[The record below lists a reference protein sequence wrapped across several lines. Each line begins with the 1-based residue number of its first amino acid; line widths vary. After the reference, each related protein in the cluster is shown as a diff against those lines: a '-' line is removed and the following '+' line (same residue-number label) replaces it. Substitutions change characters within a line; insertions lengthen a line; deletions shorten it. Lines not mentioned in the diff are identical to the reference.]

1 MGNWEMVSYIGMMRN
16 SSQDIGKREPSGTR
30 RTQYKASKILRVKK
44 RKKRTFFVGV
54 SETVCHQS
62 ALALLTR
69 MSTLPNLVTVFVTH
83 SMHACSERRSRM
95 TGKAVAPVFNAAI
108 SSATVYMVPGSVGC
122 TVADF
127 AATTTLHPCFANA
140 RHTALPIPRL
150 PPVTIAT
157 LPLNEGNAGGAMKVP
172 ATKRGTERRGVS
184 RCDERTSCF
193 RLLQFRESI
202 RKRSEHILYT
212 IRTIP

>member
-16 SSQDIGKREPSGTR
+16 SSQDVVKGEPSGKRT
-30 RTQYKASKILRVKK
+30 TQYKASKILRVKK

-140 RHTALPIPRL
+140 RHTALPIFCWCFGDGV
-150 PPVTIAT
+150 PP
-157 LPLNEGNAGGAMKVP
+157 
-172 ATKRGTERRGVS
+172 KRARVVDQDVDFAEP
-184 RCDERTSCF
+184 CDCF
-193 RLLQFRESI
+193 RDALDARLLGA
-202 RKRSEHILYT
+202 
-212 IRTIP
+212 